1 MTMEKF
7 VITRATMSQS
17 DTNNFIGL
25 PEIEVLPQVYK
36 TREAAEAAMA
46 DTIEAEVIDRN
57 EEAEEGYYGEYIPGI
72 IALFDE
78 DDNVECA
85 IALYAVHKVEEEA

>member
-36 TREAAEAAMA
+36 TRETTEAAMA
-46 DTIEAEVIDRN
+46 DAIEAEVIDRN
-57 EEAEEGYYGEYIPGI
+57 EEGEGGYYGEYIPGM
-72 IALFDE
+72 IAFFNY